1 MENKTPNNPVN
12 LAEDQDLRDLE
23 LAQKSKKIVTWSL
36 IGVAI
41 VLVIGGLIYWMHS
54 SGESKANDAIGA
66 ADLEMNDSIKF
77 AMYKKIADD
86 GSYKANERAKL
97 MVAIKYYQDGK
108 YNEALSYLDKASVGS
123 DIIQTGAYSLKGD
136 CYANLNKLDDA
147 LDCFKKALSEADNNP
162 QLVPFILFKEAN
174 IYRAQ
179 KKYSD
184 ELDVLTTIRQDY
196 PGYIND
202 IDKYYERAKA
212 AAGK

>member
-66 ADLEMNDSIKF
+66 ADVEMNDSIKF

-196 PGYIND
+196 PGYISD

>member
-66 ADLEMNDSIKF
+66 ADVEMNDSIKF